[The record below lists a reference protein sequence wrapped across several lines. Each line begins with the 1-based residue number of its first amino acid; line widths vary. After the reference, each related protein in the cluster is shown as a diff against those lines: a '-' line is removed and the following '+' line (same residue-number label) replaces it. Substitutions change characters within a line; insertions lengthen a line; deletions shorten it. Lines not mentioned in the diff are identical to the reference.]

1 MKVVYCPIE
10 TSLNFQQAN
19 KMIKDLKPEVLV
31 IPKVYTHPP
40 LVAPHRE
47 DLVIDRQIAK
57 QIITFKCG
65 ECIKLPLKRKKS
77 QVFIDPDVALNIV
90 PQEIQNGIKL
100 APISGILEVRDN
112 VHNIHRCEDS
122 VEGVPK
128 QLINSLFKKQVTY
141 EYGSLGP
148 MDIDLF
154 LKKLKQDG
162 ISDVKV
168 TQASEPE
175 GATTKIKLVNEE
187 IEIHI
192 SDKGTHIICEGK
204 QSWRLK
210 IRDVLLSCM
219 NKF

>member
-1 MKVVYCPIE
+1 M
-10 TSLNFQQAN
+10 LQ
-19 KMIKDLKPEVLV
+19 
-31 IPKVYTHPP
+31 
-40 LVAPHRE
+40 
-47 DLVIDRQIAK
+47 AK

-65 ECIKLPLKRKKS
+65 ECITLPLKRKKS
-77 QVFIDPDVALNIV
+77 QVFLDPEVALNIV
-90 PQEIQNGIKL
+90 PQEVQNGVKF
-100 APISGILEVRDN
+100 APISGLLDVRDN
-112 VHNIHRCEDS
+112 VHNIYKCDDA

-128 QLINSLFKKQVTY
+128 QLINSLFKKNVTY

-162 ISDVKV
+162 VSDVKV
-168 TQASEPE
+168 TQTSELD
-175 GATTKIKLVNEE
+175 GALTKIKLVNEE

-192 SDKGTHIICEGK
+192 TEKGTHIICEGK

-210 IRDVLLSCM
+210 IRDSLMSCM